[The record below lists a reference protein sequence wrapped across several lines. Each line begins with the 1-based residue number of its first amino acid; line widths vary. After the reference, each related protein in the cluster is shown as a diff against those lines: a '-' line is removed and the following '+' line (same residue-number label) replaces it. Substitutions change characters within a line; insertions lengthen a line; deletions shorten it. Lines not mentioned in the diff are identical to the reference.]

1 MLFYFRAQ
9 ESLQCILAMY
19 TEVTAELLSEWENW
33 WTQQSGAIVRDRK
46 LKITCVL
53 QTAKNILAW

>member
-1 MLFYFRAQ
+1 
-9 ESLQCILAMY
+9 MY